1 MLFNRQP
8 TLHKAGLM
16 AHRVKVLPKE
26 STLRMNYANCKSY
39 NADFDGD
46 EMNLHALQTYMAKTE
61 AELCMSDQLYEN
73 PTNGKPL
80 REIMQDA
87 VISAVYLSMRDTF
100 FEKSDYSE
108 LLYQATFSLFT
119 DKPKNCKIFLLK
131 PAIQKPKQVWT
142 GKQLISNVIKVIVEF
157 SDLKFKHEKG
167 LTMRSSTKISKN
179 YMKGFTEEAEVVFVD
194 N

>member
-1 MLFNRQP
+1 
-8 TLHKAGLM
+8 
-16 AHRVKVLPKE
+16 
-26 STLRMNYANCKSY
+26 
-39 NADFDGD
+39 
-46 EMNLHALQTYMAKTE
+46 
-61 AELCMSDQLYEN
+61 
-73 PTNGKPL
+73 
-80 REIMQDA
+80 MQDA
-87 VISAVYLSMRDTF
+87 IISAVYLSMRDTF

-194 N
+194 NEFLKGFIDKNQVGSNSDYGFLHSFTELYGEATTGKLMTCLNKLFLNYMQMHGFTCGLDDLILKNKANRTRKEMLEAVH